1 MPLAKAA
8 LGEFLIMIDIEFPP
22 LTGAVLAGAGF
33 IFVVRVVGMSFSTV
47 RTLLM
52 MRGHK
57 LGTAITG
64 FIEVLLYVVAI
75 GGVVNNLSNIWNILG
90 YSLGFVAGSLVGM
103 WIDERTAAGFVD
115 IRIIS
120 RYKAQSIL
128 EKLHQGGYG
137 ATVAWGQG
145 RQGAVGMIWAIV
157 RRKEVAKV
165 QKIAEDADP
174 GVFITIEDTRTVRR
188 GYMNIASNQK

>member
-1 MPLAKAA
+1 
-8 LGEFLIMIDIEFPP
+8 MIEIEFSP
-22 LTGAVLAGAGF
+22 LTGTVLISAGF
-33 IFVVRVVGMSFSTV
+33 IFVIRVIGMSFSTV
-47 RTLLM
+47 RMLLM
-52 MRGHK
+52 MRGKK

-64 FIEVLLYVVAI
+64 FVEVLLYVLAI

-90 YSLGFVAGSLVGM
+90 YSLGFVTGTLVGM

-120 RYKAQSIL
+120 RYKAQFIL
-128 EKLHQGGYG
+128 EKLHEGGYG

-157 RRKEVAKV
+157 RRKEVPEV
-165 QKIAEDADP
+165 QTIAEIADP
-174 GVFITIEDTRTVRR
+174 DVFITIEDTRTVKR
-188 GYMNIASNQK
+188 GHMNIARNQK